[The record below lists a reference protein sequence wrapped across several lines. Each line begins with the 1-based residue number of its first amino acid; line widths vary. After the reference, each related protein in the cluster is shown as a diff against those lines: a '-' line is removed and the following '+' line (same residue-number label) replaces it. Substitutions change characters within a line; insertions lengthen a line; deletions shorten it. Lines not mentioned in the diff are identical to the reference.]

1 MFYKEFSVSFFL
13 KLFLKHIKFIITLT
27 VIGTILFLSY
37 ANFFITPVYSAS
49 AMIMVQNYTSQDAA
63 NEAAEE
69 AAQNGIV
76 DDESQQQDIV
86 DYENNRF
93 KSGSTKVYASDI
105 AASTTLAEYCIILF
119 KNNVEIQNMLNGCSM
134 EITQEAESNFLWIT
148 MHSSNPQ
155 TAADTCN
162 SVVNRIAGT
171 KTESG
176 LFDEIFS
183 AGGVSAVKFASVP
196 TASTEPNLKNYALYG
211 AAAGLV
217 LSFICSFIME
227 IIDTTVKNDDDLFK
241 MYKIPVFGEILDFD
255 QKGERGYEHKN
266 AYTKQKG

>member
-27 VIGTILFLSY
+27 VIGTILFLAY

-105 AASTTLAEYCIILF
+105 SASTTLAEYCIILF

-134 EITQEAESNFLWIT
+134 EITQIEESNFLTIT
-148 MHSSNPQ
+148 MYSSNPQ
-155 TAADTCN
+155 TASDTCN

-171 KTESG
+171 KTDSG

-183 AGGVSAVKFASVP
+183 AGGVTAVKFASVP

-217 LSFICSFIME
+217 LSLICSFIME